1 MRNGNYNG
9 GSVLTSV
16 RIWNSTRAI
25 QQGRNMPLG
34 TLVNNCLDK
43 LVHAL
48 QVGDVFSTQGKHL
61 IERKGWREQ
70 WNEGT
75 STYTKIKI
83 KRQNYDYIKMNI
95 LSISQ
100 CVNYAVKWYGV
111 S

>member
-1 MRNGNYNG
+1 MRNGNYKG

-25 QQGRNMPLG
+25 QQGRNIPLG

-43 LVHAL
+43 LIHAL
-48 QVGDVFSTQGKHL
+48 QMGNVYSTQGVHL
-61 IERKGWREQ
+61 IERKGFRER
-70 WNEGT
+70 WNEGS

-83 KRQNYDYIKMNI
+83 KRLNYDYIKMNI

-111 S
+111 